1 MRLVLMRHAKAEQGS
16 PDIDRALSDRGRSD
30 AAAIGR
36 WLAGQGIVPDRVVIS
51 PSRRTRQTWELAGTP
66 GAPAP
71 EVDDRIY
78 ANSVA
83 DLLDVIR
90 ETPDDVQ
97 TLVLVGHNPSM
108 GELAA
113 TIDRDV
119 RDFPTSATAIVE
131 VASWADVRQSGR
143 LVARTVPRG

>member
-1 MRLVLMRHAKAEQGS
+1 MRLVLIRHAKAEQGS
-16 PDIDRALSDRGRSD
+16 PDLDRALSDRGRSD

-36 WLAGQGIVPDRVVIS
+36 WLAGQGIAPDRVVTS
-51 PSRRTRQTWELAGTP
+51 PSRRTRQTWELAGTTP
-66 GAPAP
+66 P
-71 EVDDRIY
+71 EVDGRIY
-78 ANSVA
+78 DNTVA

-113 TIDRDV
+113 TIDPDV

-131 VASWADVRQSGR
+131 VDSWANVRQSGR
-143 LVARTVPRG
+143 LVARTVPRS